1 MQSFYPTIQFF
12 FLLSCSLEEFAE
24 VIAEVSLSFD
34 DWRRIRRWI
43 VRCWRSINW
52 GAWDT
57 FLAICTYLNTACFTV
72 NIESSSSQKPRRQSC
87 MYMTYVNIL
96 TSFSRNPNDKTFWS
110 TQEVNFVRFW
120 TKLNKSRFYQILSI
134 QFTRLI
140 SLIQLPCNDRKN
152 KYFRNKLSYFQVLTS
167 ITLRKRDRL
176 EEDENNC
183 NNQSNFPFDIRVFT
197 RSTLKS

>member
-1 MQSFYPTIQFF
+1 MLHTIINFAAHNNKNTCK
-12 FLLSCSLEEFAE
+12 SCSWNKASHMCVLFFCFPSEEYSGPISANPGLQSR
-24 VIAEVSLSFD
+24 SL
-34 DWRRIRRWI
+34 
-43 VRCWRSINW
+43 
-52 GAWDT
+52 G
-57 FLAICTYLNTACFTV
+57 
-72 NIESSSSQKPRRQSC
+72 
-87 MYMTYVNIL
+87 
-96 TSFSRNPNDKTFWS
+96 DK
-110 TQEVNFVRFW
+110 QEVNFVRFW